1 MITQHT
7 PGPWTYNLTTGVV
20 RSLAEEFPNC
30 RQPVICDLRHWPHED
45 TTYIHPANARL
56 IAAAPDLLEA
66 LKAMEDRFG
75 CRSSRQEDQPK
86 TYGCHHMAETC
97 TQCEGLVTGWK
108 AVQAARAAITK
119 ATGESS

>member
-1 MITQHT
+1 MKT
-7 PGPWTYNLTTGVV
+7 
-20 RSLAEEFPNC
+20 
-30 RQPVICDLRHWPHED
+30 VIEMAREAGFMGHED
-45 TTYIHPANARL
+45 SFYTNHRYGDCKLELERFAALVRADEREADARL

-86 TYGCHHMAETC
+86 TYGCHHLAETC

-119 ATGESS
+119 ATGETK

>member
-1 MITQHT
+1 MKTVIEMAREAGFTD
-7 PGPWTYNLTTGVV
+7 GELSFMTTMLEAFAALV
-20 RSLAEEFPNC
+20 RADEREA
-30 RQPVICDLRHWPHED
+30 D
-45 TTYIHPANARL
+45 ARL

-86 TYGCHHMAETC
+86 TYGCHHLAETC

-119 ATGESS
+119 ATGEI

>member
-1 MITQHT
+1 MTTQHT
-7 PGPWTYNLTTGVV
+7 PGPWHYKAMSGYDYGSTIYWIHG
-20 RSLAEEFPNC
+20 
-30 RQPVICDLRHWPHED
+30 ICVNVHKQAD
-45 TTYIHPANARL
+45 ARL

-86 TYGCHHMAETC
+86 THGCHHLAETC

-119 ATGESS
+119 ATGEI